1 MSLSKLDMHPARDI
15 RFERWV
21 AALAPAVADAQ
32 RAASELTRH
41 IDEAERL
48 LAELPASAQRSAAD
62 RQLAGAIHRHSRA
75 LREDFMRVHAQ
86 WVYDELTANRSM
98 SAGLAELVYAASL
111 RFPGL
116 VPTREQMARE
126 RACLQRDKEAREIDQ
141 GIFFSGILAS
151 PDCGLHLLDSLLAP
165 SAHALSLLRQFQQSG
180 EVRLEKIHLER
191 RGNTAYVTVHNQ
203 SCLNAEDDGLIADME
218 TAVDLALLD
227 DMVRVCVLRGGVMT
241 HPKYAGRRVFSA
253 GINLRQ
259 LHQGQISYVE
269 FLLQRELGYISKML
283 RGLRVD
289 DRLVPGQRCIVE
301 KPWIAAVE
309 SFAIGG
315 GAQLVL
321 VCDHVIG
328 AADSFFSLPAAQ
340 EGIVPGVANLRLTRA
355 TGARVAR
362 QIILGGRRIWA
373 HEPDG
378 RLLFDEVVDP
388 AGMDAAIEAG
398 AARLS
403 SPAVIA
409 NRHMLALA
417 EEPLAVFRDYLSGFA
432 RQQAERMYSA
442 DVLEKVG
449 RA

>member
-1 MSLSKLDMHPARDI
+1 MSKVDMHLTQAGKLQRWLDTAMPA
-15 RFERWV
+15 
-21 AALAPAVADAQ
+21 AADAE
-32 RAASELTRH
+32 RAASDLARRIE
-41 IDEAERL
+41 EGESL
-48 LAELPASAQRSAAD
+48 LAELPASAGRTAAQREVAST
-62 RQLAGAIHRHSRA
+62 IHRRSRA
-75 LREDFMRVHAQ
+75 LRESFMQGHAH
-86 WVYDELTANRSM
+86 WVYDELTASRSTRP
-98 SAGLAELVYAASL
+98 GLAELAYAASL

-116 VPTREQMARE
+116 VPTREQIASE
-126 RACLQRDKEAREIDQ
+126 RACLQCDKEAREIDQ
-141 GIFFSGILAS
+141 GIFFAGILAL
-151 PDCGLHLLDSLLAP
+151 PECGLHLLESTLAP
-165 SAHALSLLRQFQQSG
+165 SERALSLLQAFQQSG

-191 RGNTAYVTVHNQ
+191 RGHTAYLTVHNQ
-203 SCLNAEDDGLIADME
+203 ACLNAEDDGLIADME

-227 DMVRVCVLRGGVMT
+227 DEVRACVLRGGVMT

-259 LHQGQISYVE
+259 LHRGQISYVE

-283 RGLRVD
+283 RGLRID
-289 DRLVPGQRCIVE
+289 DPLFPGQARTME
-301 KPWIAAVE
+301 KPWIAAVD

-315 GAQLVL
+315 GAQLLL
-321 VCDHVIG
+321 VCDHVVG

-340 EGIVPGVANLRLTRA
+340 EGIVPGVANLRLTAA

-362 QIILGGRRIWA
+362 QIILGARRIWA

-378 RLLFDEVVDP
+378 RLLFDEVVEP
-388 AGMDAAIEAG
+388 ANMDAAIEA
-398 AARLS
+398 AAVHFA

-417 EEPLAVFRDYLSGFA
+417 EEPLDAFRRYLAGFA